1 MVGKINL
8 KMCDDAD
15 ASMIHKV
22 SLMEKFG
29 AIKEYWTPRIAAE
42 LNGQYFKLVKVKG
55 EFLWHK
61 HDNED
66 ELFLVVKGKLEIHLR
81 DQVVTL
87 NDNDFLVVPKDV
99 EHKPVAAKEV
109 LVILLEPK
117 STVNTGDKVDE
128 RTIKENSWI

>member
-8 KMCDDAD
+8 KMCYDAD
-15 ASMIHKV
+15 ASMILKV

-42 LNGQYFKLVKVKG
+42 LNGQYLKLVKVKG

>member
-1 MVGKINL
+1 
-8 KMCDDAD
+8 
-15 ASMIHKV
+15 
-22 SLMEKFG
+22 
-29 AIKEYWTPRIAAE
+29 
-42 LNGQYFKLVKVKG
+42 
-55 EFLWHK
+55 
-61 HDNED
+61 
-66 ELFLVVKGKLEIHLR
+66 
-81 DQVVTL
+81 VVTL